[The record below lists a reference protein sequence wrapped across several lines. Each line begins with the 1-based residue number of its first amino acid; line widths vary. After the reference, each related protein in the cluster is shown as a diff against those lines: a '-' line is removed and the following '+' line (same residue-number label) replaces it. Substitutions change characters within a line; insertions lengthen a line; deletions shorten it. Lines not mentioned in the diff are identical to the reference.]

1 MRPLIKYE
9 DNHLIVAVKP
19 AGMLSQSDGSG
30 QPDIL
35 TWVKAWLKEKYMK
48 PGDVWLAPVHR
59 LDRPVAG
66 LMVLAKTSKAAS
78 RLSDQMR
85 RGVVGK
91 RYFAVIRGALPA
103 ETGRLTDL
111 LAKDKRANMSRVV
124 EAGEAERYAA
134 KEARLRYRQL
144 QTITE
149 HSDGTQ
155 LSLLGVEL
163 DTGRSHQIR
172 VQLAARGCPIWG
184 DRRYGQDN
192 YGSPALVSCGLSF
205 RHPVRPETMYF
216 SLELP
221 PSRPFSAFK
230 PQLAELLFTDYPP
243 AEHHRSDW
251 IYTLTDGEL

>member
-111 LAKDKRANMSRVV
+111 LVKDKRANMSRVV

-163 DTGRSHQIR
+163 DTGVATKSSQLGRAAVRFGRQVTAGQLRSWPWFLR
-172 VQLAARGCPIWG
+172 SFL
-184 DRRYGQDN
+184 
-192 YGSPALVSCGLSF
+192 SPL
-205 RHPVRPETMYF
+205 VRPETMYF

-221 PSRPFSAFK
+221 PSRPFSA
-230 PQLAELLFTDYPP
+230 LS
-243 AEHHRSDW
+243 RSW
-251 IYTLTDGEL
+251 RNFYSRITRRPNIIARTGYTL